1 MRVVLT
7 GSKGFVGSNI
17 RTFLQSL
24 GAELYGPVTVTE
36 VIEIGRNTTI
46 NWDNFSKAAVEAEVY
61 IHTAGKAHDVK
72 GKSVLQE
79 YMDVN
84 FGLTKVLYDKFLSD
98 NIAKTFIYFSSVKA
112 AASNVEGILKE
123 TDRFEI
129 HDAYGLSKRA
139 AEDYILNQALPE
151 GKRIFILRPC
161 MIYGEGHKGNLNLLK
176 KLVHWNIPYPLA
188 AFKNERS
195 FVSIE
200 TVVKLVAKIINNE
213 LIPSGIYNVA
223 DPGYMSTNDWIIKLS
238 KEMGRTPK
246 LWRISPKIIRGLAYL
261 GDYLPL
267 PLNSHRLQK
276 LTENYRVSCEKT
288 MTTF

>member
-1 MRVVLT
+1 MKVVLT
-7 GSKGFVGSNI
+7 GAKGFVGSNI
-17 RTFLQSL
+17 RTFLKSD
-24 GAELYGPVTVTE
+24 GAELHGPFIDI
-36 VIEIGRNTTI
+36 IEIGRTIDI
-46 NWDNFSKAAVEAEVY
+46 NWENISHRVFEAEVY

-79 YMDVN
+79 YLDVN
-84 FGLTKVLYDKFLSD
+84 FGLTKVLFDKFISD
-98 NIAKTFIYFSSVKA
+98 KTAKTFIYFSTVKA
-112 AASNVEGILKE
+112 AASQVEGVLKE

-139 AEDYILNQALPE
+139 AEDYILSQSLPE

-188 AFKNERS
+188 AFENERS

-200 TVVKLVAKIINNE
+200 TVVMLVSKIIKNE
-213 LIPSGIYNVA
+213 SIPSGIYNVA
-223 DPGYMSTNDWIIKLS
+223 DPGYMSTNEWIIKLS
-238 KEMGRTPK
+238 KEMGKTPK
-246 LWRISPKIIRGLAYL
+246 LWRISPKIIRGLACL

-276 LTENYRVSCEKT
+276 LTENYRVSCEKMMYVT
-288 MTTF
+288 